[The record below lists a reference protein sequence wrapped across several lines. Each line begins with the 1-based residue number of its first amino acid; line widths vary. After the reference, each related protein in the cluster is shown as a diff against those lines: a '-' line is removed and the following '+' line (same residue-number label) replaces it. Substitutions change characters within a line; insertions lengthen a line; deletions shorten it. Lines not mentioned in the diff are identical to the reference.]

1 VNYLPK
7 KYKTVRAYI
16 RQYPLRSMFGVFFLL
31 LVLLL
36 AGKLLQ
42 KAPADKQKVE
52 VVKSVRVYNIGESPK
67 ATFQAKIEK
76 TGVVKIIAQS
86 GGIVQNV
93 SVQEGQKVDR
103 GQQLISLASN
113 YQGGN
118 AGALQRQIA
127 QTQYQNVLDTY
138 GQQKD
143 LLQKQR
149 DVANSTNENNQKL
162 RDISGKSN
170 DETKS
175 LISSNQTLLDVLNAA
190 LSADP
195 TNATISGQ
203 VNTLQGAVNQ
213 LKASQRSLEYQA
225 SGDNPPAKLGNL
237 QKDITQEQLD
247 VQEKALAVNRELSRL
262 QLSLAYVN
270 EATMYPAS
278 PFEGIVQ
285 RVYVHPGEF
294 VSPGTLLAVIASPD
308 VKTTVVLTIP
318 RQIAAIIST
327 GDPSELLIGSKKIVL
342 TPYYVSSEAT
352 DGTLYSVFYD
362 VPSEEQI
369 SVADGEYISVNV
381 PVGTTQTSAAAPFVP
396 IDAVYQTQENAFVLV
411 TKNGKAETKIVKLGE
426 VFGDYVEVVSGLT
439 SGDRVILDRNV
450 VAGDRV
456 KL

>member
-1 VNYLPK
+1 
-7 KYKTVRAYI
+7 
-16 RQYPLRSMFGVFFLL
+16 MFGVFFLL
-31 LVLLL
+31 LVLLF

-42 KAPADKQKVE
+42 KAPEDKPKAE

-93 SVQEGQKVDR
+93 SVQEGQKVGR
-103 GQQLISLASN
+103 GQQLISLSSN

-138 GQQKD
+138 DQQKD

-149 DVANSTNENNQKL
+149 DVANATNENNQKL

-175 LISSNQTLLDVLNAA
+175 LISSNQTLLDGLNAA

-195 TNATISGQ
+195 TNATIAGQ

-213 LKASQRSLEYQA
+213 LRGSQRSLEYQA

-247 VQEKALAVNRELSRL
+247 VQEKALAMNRELSRL

-278 PFEGIVQ
+278 PFAGTVQ
-285 RVYVHPGEF
+285 RVYVHPGDF

-318 RQIAAIIST
+318 RQIAEIIST
-327 GDPSELLIGSKKIVL
+327 GDPSELLIGNKKIAL
-342 TPYYVSSEAT
+342 IPYYVSSEAT
-352 DGTLYSVFYD
+352 DGTLYSVLYD
-362 VPSEEQI
+362 VPPEEQI
-369 SVADGEYISVNV
+369 SVANGEYISVNV

-396 IDAVYQTQENAFVLV
+396 IDAVYQTQEDAFVLV
-411 TKNGKAETKIVKLGE
+411 VKNNKAETKIVKLGE
-426 VFGDYVEVVSGLT
+426 VFSDYVEVVSGLG

-450 VAGDRV
+450 VAGDKV
-456 KL
+456 KVN